1 MDCLREERSDWLAQ
15 SREVQVELE
24 RNSEERAN
32 ERVEQ
37 AAKVQEMTEQLQK
50 QSKVSIMLPPPGQEI
65 HVAISCPISLCCH
78 SAQQVM
84 SLCWKHLISL
94 CLMLEKVIP

>member
-1 MDCLREERSDWLAQ
+1 MDRLQEERSDWLAQ

-24 RNSEERAN
+24 RNSEERAS

-50 QSKVSIMLPPPGQEI
+50 QSKVSVMLPPPGQEI
-65 HVAISCPISLCCH
+65 HVAISCPTSLCCH

-94 CLMLEKVIP
+94 CLMLEK